1 MNKAE
6 FKELIEEAYFEV
18 LAEKKATH
26 CGRCGHTHVKGTP
39 CPRPFKEGLSPHG
52 DDAYTKSVD
61 EGEMGIVKKTINA
74 ILKKMVL
81 KKLNHTLPV

>member
-39 CPRPFKEGLSPHG
+39 CL
-52 DDAYTKSVD
+52 
-61 EGEMGIVKKTINA
+61 
-74 ILKKMVL
+74 
-81 KKLNHTLPV
+81 